1 MTGFIIAQPSMFGH
15 PEPVGFG
22 DDDFSVRLIA
32 RDTANDIIRTNHY
45 SRTVF
50 PNSLEHLGVFIGSDM
65 VGVLQ
70 WGQAMNPASG
80 SSIVPGL
87 TVDRWRE
94 LNRMWIDDV
103 APRNTESRAIGH
115 SIKLLRRRNPGL
127 VMLQSFADERCGGL
141 GVVYQ
146 ACSFGFYGEHTS
158 TFWELD
164 GEVYHNISMTVKEPE
179 RAGRIKAGHLQANK
193 ECAKRMDLRQFRY
206 LRFLSTA
213 AEKACTLT
221 RQPYPK
227 RVPVTE

>member
-1 MTGFIIAQPSMFGH
+1 MTGFLVAQQSMFGQ
-15 PEPVGFG
+15 PEPIGFG
-22 DDDFSVRLIA
+22 DADFSVRLID
-32 RDTANDIIRTNHY
+32 RDTANGVIRQNHY

-50 PNSLEHLGVFIGSDM
+50 PNSLEHLGVFIGPDM

-80 SSIVPGL
+80 ASIVPGL

-103 APRNTESRAIGH
+103 APRNTESRAI
-115 SIKLLRRRNPGL
+115 SYSVKLIKRRSPQV

-164 GEVYHNISMTVKEPE
+164 GEVYHNIAMTVKDPIRE
-179 RAGRIKAGHLQANK
+179 GRKRAGHLQANR
-193 ECAKRMDLRQFRY
+193 ERAVRMDLRQFRY
-206 LRFLSTA
+206 LRFLA
-213 AEKACTLT
+213 PWAERTCLLQ

-227 RVPVTE
+227 RDTVTP

>member
-1 MTGFIIAQPSMFGH
+1 M
-15 PEPVGFG
+15 
-22 DDDFSVRLIA
+22 RLIA
-32 RDTANDIIRTNHY
+32 RDVANDIIRRNHY

-50 PNSLEHLGVFIGSDM
+50 PNSLEHMGVFIGPDM

-94 LNRMWIDDV
+94 LNRMWVDDV
-103 APRNTESRAIGH
+103 APRNTESRAISY
-115 SIKLLRRRNPGL
+115 SIKLLRRRIPGL
-127 VMLQSFADERCGGL
+127 AMLQSFADERCGGL

-164 GEVYHNISMTVKEPE
+164 GEVFHNIAMTVKDPE
-179 RAGRIKAGHLQANK
+179 RAGRVRAAKLQANK
-193 ECAKRMDLRQFRY
+193 DRAIRMDLRQFRY
-206 LRFLSTA
+206 LRFLSTDA
-213 AEKACTLT
+213 AKACTLT

-227 RVPVTE
+227 REPTEGILR

>member
-32 RDTANDIIRTNHY
+32 RDMANGIIRANHY

-87 TVDRWRE
+87 T
-94 LNRMWIDDV
+94 
-103 APRNTESRAIGH
+103 
-115 SIKLLRRRNPGL
+115 
-127 VMLQSFADERCGGL
+127 AD
-141 GVVYQ
+141 
-146 ACSFGFYGEHTS
+146 
-158 TFWELD
+158 
-164 GEVYHNISMTVKEPE
+164 
-179 RAGRIKAGHLQANK
+179 
-193 ECAKRMDLRQFRY
+193 
-206 LRFLSTA
+206 LS
-213 AEKACTLT
+213 LIHI
-221 RQPYPK
+221 
-227 RVPVTE
+227 